1 MDLPGIVTHKIP
13 LERGKQK
20 TGQREAHTEAGVISH
35 RAPITLIPRTTGGL
49 SMVWRVQREISTGH
63 RRRCDAFVWGG
74 GQKSAGSGPLMPS
87 WGGSSLHP
95 GWEARPGVPG
105 HRRAAGSPC
114 QLLYRVPQQ
123 HELCVSSLKPAL
135 QTFNS

>member
-20 TGQREAHTEAGVISH
+20 TGQREAHTEAGV
-35 RAPITLIPRTTGGL
+35 LIPRTTGGL

-87 WGGSSLHP
+87 WGGGPPSIPAGRQGQASLGTDVQREAPASFCTECHNSMSS
-95 GWEARPGVPG
+95 AF
-105 HRRAAGSPC
+105 
-114 QLLYRVPQQ
+114 
-123 HELCVSSLKPAL
+123 PA
-135 QTFNS
+135 